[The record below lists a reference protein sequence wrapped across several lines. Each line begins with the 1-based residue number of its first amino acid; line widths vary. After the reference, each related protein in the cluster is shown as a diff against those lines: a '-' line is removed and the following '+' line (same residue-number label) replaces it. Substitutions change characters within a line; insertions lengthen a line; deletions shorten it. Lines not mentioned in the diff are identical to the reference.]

1 MASLLFRM
9 HGNFCT
15 SHPWEVIVATLTLT
29 ACMMTVDYQYQ
40 TPPPKPTIRSCGDC
54 IEEVR
59 KFLNFQDE
67 KRFFNLNLES
77 TKIDLSQ
84 GNV

>member
-1 MASLLFRM
+1 MTSRIFRI

-40 TPPPKPTIRSCGDC
+40 APPPKPTVRSCGDC
-54 IEEVR
+54 IEEVLLILYKLAKLTNTR
-59 KFLNFQDE
+59 Y
-67 KRFFNLNLES
+67 
-77 TKIDLSQ
+77 
-84 GNV
+84 